1 MEHSHSHPNLDT
13 LFKPQSIAIVGASP
27 EARYSNGLKKALE
40 YGYEGEVY
48 PVNPNRDEVWGL
60 ECYDSI
66 TDVPVVVDLVIVV
79 VPREY
84 VVGVVRDAGEMG
96 VGSALVI
103 TAGFAEADER
113 GAELETELAAVADE
127 HGISVCGPNC
137 IGISNMIDM
146 TVLKAGSPP
155 RKPTP
160 GSIALVSQSGAL
172 AFTTFFERGADED
185 VGFAY
190 IVSTGNEADLTTTD
204 YLAYLGE
211 QPEVDVIC
219 TYIEGVDDPQ
229 EFIRVADTVTRNG
242 TPVLSVKI
250 GKTEFAEA
258 ATLSHTGSL
267 VGNDDAWEA
276 AFEQTGIERV
286 DDIPELIGRASVHSS
301 YSSPGGNRVC
311 IASTSGGLTSL
322 LADMAAENDIDL
334 PSLTGETEQTLLD
347 MDALLT
353 FGELHNPIDI
363 RGQGADV
370 LPEIAEVVFA
380 DDSYDAYVFALGIPA
395 VGDRGEEIADKILE
409 TAELTDKPV
418 LFLWTGRKTPIDERE
433 KQPYERVREQIPLFY
448 DPKRCIES
456 LASLIHYDTWREEH
470 GDRPS
475 RSALEDELVSAETH
489 QVVASD
495 DDNDRVLSWDES
507 EQLLDAYDI
516 DVVQTDLVTSAEQAE
531 QVFGR
536 YDERVVMK
544 VDSPDIPHRARADSV
559 VTNVSSG
566 AEANEVYKEIMENA
580 RSFAPDAEIHGV
592 LMQPQIDS
600 EIELLVGMSRDP
612 QFGPLVTVG
621 AGGTFVEQFDD
632 STLRV
637 PPFSLEDAIDA
648 VEQLRIHGAL
658 GEVSLDARELTE
670 SIATVM
676 QNIGALAL
684 ENPEISEIDL
694 NPLMVTTDG
703 VVVVDTLLRT

>member
-1 MEHSHSHPNLDT
+1 MALSHSHPNLDS

-27 EARYSNGLKKALE
+27 EARYSNGLKRALD
-40 YGYEGEVY
+40 YGFEGEVY

-66 TDVPVVVDLVIVV
+66 TEVPVVVDLVIVV

-103 TAGFAEADER
+103 TAGFAEADDR
-113 GAELETELAAVADE
+113 GAELETELAGVAEE
-127 HGISVCGPNC
+127 HGITVCGPNC

-172 AFTTFFERGADED
+172 AFTTFFERAADED

-219 TYIEGVDDPQ
+219 TYIEGVDDPR
-229 EFIRVADTVTRNG
+229 EFVRVADTVTRNG
-242 TPVLSVKI
+242 TPILSVKI

-276 AFEQTGIERV
+276 AFDQTGIERV

-301 YSSPGGNRVC
+301 YDSPGGNRVC

-322 LADMAAENDIDL
+322 LADMAAENNIDL
-334 PSLTGETEQTLLD
+334 PPLTGPTEQTLLD

-409 TAELTDKPV
+409 TAALTDKPV
-418 LFLWTGRKTPIDERE
+418 LFLWTGRKTPLDERP
-433 KQPYERVREQIPLFY
+433 KQPFERVREQLPLFY

-456 LASLIHYDTWREEH
+456 LASLIQYTTWREEH

-475 RSALEDELVSAETH
+475 RASLEDELAVSENQQAIEPDTDGSVLPWTET
-489 QVVASD
+489 
-495 DDNDRVLSWDES
+495 
-507 EQLLDAYDI
+507 EQILEKYDI
-516 DVVQTDLVTSAEQAE
+516 DVVKTDIVTSKEEAAQAFAHFDNG
-531 QVFGR
+531 VA
-536 YDERVVMK
+536 MK
-544 VDSPDIPHRARADSV
+544 VDSPDIPHRARADAVRIGITSA
-559 VTNVSSG
+559 TE
-566 AEANEVYKEIMENA
+566 AEEAYKEIVENA
-580 RSFAPDAEIHGV
+580 ESFAAGAEVHGV

-600 EIELLVGMSRDP
+600 DVEILVGMSRDP

-632 STLRV
+632 SIIRI
-637 PPFSLEDAIDA
+637 PPFSTEDGIDA
-648 VEQLRIHGAL
+648 VEELRVFGL
-658 GEVSLDARELTE
+658 FDEFGPDSTDQFTE
-670 SIATVM
+670 SLARLM
-676 QNIGALAL
+676 QNVGTLSM
-684 ENPEISEIDL
+684 ECPEIREIDL
-694 NPLMVTTDG
+694 NPVMVTSDG
-703 VVVVDTLLRT
+703 IVVVDTLVRK

>member
-1 MEHSHSHPNLDT
+1 MEGHTHPNLDS
-13 LFKPQSIAIVGASP
+13 LFKPSSIAIVGASP

-40 YGYEGEVY
+40 YGYEGDVY

-60 ECYDSI
+60 TCYADI

-84 VVGVVRDAGEMG
+84 VIGVVRDAGDMG

-113 GAELETELAAVADE
+113 GAELEVELTDVADE
-127 HGISVCGPNC
+127 YGINVCGPNC
-137 IGISNMIDM
+137 IGISNMVDM

-172 AFTTFFERGADED
+172 AFTTFFERAADED

-219 TYIEGVDDPQ
+219 TYIEGVDDPR
-229 EFIRVADTVTRNG
+229 EFVRVADTVTRNG

-286 DDIPELIGRASVHSS
+286 DDIPELIGRASAHSS
-301 YSSPGGNRVC
+301 YEPPGGNRVC

-322 LADMAAENDIDL
+322 LADMAAENGIDL
-334 PSLTGETEQTLLD
+334 PDLTGETEQTLLD

-370 LPEIAEVVFA
+370 LPEIAEIVFA
-380 DDSYDAYVFALGIPA
+380 DDSFDAYVFALGIPA

-409 TAELTDKPV
+409 TAALTDKPV
-418 LFLWTGRKTPIDERE
+418 MFLWTGRKTPIDDRP

-456 LASLIHYDTWREEH
+456 LASLIHYATWIDEH
-470 GDRPS
+470 GERPS
-475 RSALEDELVSAETH
+475 RASLEDDLSAPAEVSEYEGGA
-489 QVVASD
+489 
-495 DDNDRVLSWDES
+495 VLSWE
-507 EQLLDAYDI
+507 ETREILGQYGI
-516 DVVQTDLVTSAEQAE
+516 DVIETNKATSASEAE
-531 QVFGR
+531 TCFDAIDGP
-536 YDERVVMK
+536 VVMK
-544 VDSPDIPHRARADSV
+544 IDSPDIPHRARADAVQVGIS
-559 VTNVSSG
+559 N
-566 AEANEVYKEIMENA
+566 AADA
-580 RSFAPDAEIHGV
+580 RSAFETIIENSRSYASDAEINGV
-592 LMQPQIDS
+592 LIQPQIES
-600 EIELLVGMSRDP
+600 EIELLVGMSRDE
-612 QFGPLVTVG
+612 QFGPLITVG
-621 AGGTFVEQFDD
+621 AGGTFVEHFDD
-632 STLRV
+632 STIRI
-637 PPFSLEDAIDA
+637 PPFSVADGIDAIEELRVQGLLEEMGPDVAKKNTVA
-648 VEQLRIHGAL
+648 VAELMNNV
-658 GEVSLDARELTE
+658 GELS
-670 SIATVM
+670 
-676 QNIGALAL
+676 L
-684 ENPEISEIDL
+684 ENPGVSEIDL
-694 NPLMVTTDG
+694 NPVMVTSDG
-703 VVVVDTLLRT
+703 IVVVDTLLRT

>member
-1 MEHSHSHPNLDT
+1 MELSHSHPNLDS

-27 EARYSNGLKKALE
+27 EARYSSGLKKALE
-40 YGYEGEVY
+40 YGFEGEVY

-113 GAELETELAAVADE
+113 GAELEAELASTAE
-127 HGISVCGPNC
+127 THGITVCGPNC

-155 RKPTP
+155 RKPAP

-172 AFTTFFERGADED
+172 AFTTFFERAADEA

-229 EFIRVADTVTRNG
+229 EFVRVADAVTRNG

-250 GKTEFAEA
+250 GKTEYAEA

-301 YSSPGGNRVC
+301 YNSPGGNRVC

-322 LADMAAENDIDL
+322 LADMAAENNIAL
-334 PSLTGETEQTLLD
+334 PPLTGDTEQTLLD

-418 LFLWTGRKTPIDERE
+418 LFLWTGRKTPIDERP

-456 LASLIHYDTWREEH
+456 LASLIHYDTWIAEH

-475 RSALEDELVSAETH
+475 RAVLEDELATTGSHELVE
-489 QVVASD
+489 ASD
-495 DDNDRVLSWDES
+495 DGRVLSWNES
-507 EQLLDAYDI
+507 AALLEEYGI
-516 DVVQTDLVTSAEQAE
+516 DVVNTVLLESPDSAAE
-531 QVFGR
+531 AFDR
-536 YDERVVMK
+536 FDTEVVLK
-544 VDSPDIPHRARADSV
+544 VDSPAIPHRARADAV
-559 VTNVSSG
+559 FTNISS
-566 AEANEVYKEIMENA
+566 ADEARDAYEAIMENA
-580 RSFAPDAEIHGV
+580 RSFEPGADIHGV

-600 EIELLVGMSRDP
+600 GIEMLVGMSHDP

-621 AGGTFVEQFDD
+621 AGGTFVEHVDD
-632 STLRV
+632 STLRI
-637 PPFSLEDAIDA
+637 PPFSFEDGVDA
-648 VEQLRIHGAL
+648 VEELRIHGAL
-658 GEVSLDARELTE
+658 DEFSADSQTQTE
-670 SIATVM
+670 SIAGLMQTVG
-676 QNIGALAL
+676 NLAI
-684 ENPEISEIDL
+684 ENPGLSEIDL
-694 NPLMVTTDG
+694 NPVMVTRDG
-703 VVVVDTLLRT
+703 IVLVDILIRT

>member
-1 MEHSHSHPNLDT
+1 MEGHTHPNLDS
-13 LFKPQSIAIVGASP
+13 LFKPSSIAIVGASP

-40 YGYEGEVY
+40 YGYEGDVY
-48 PVNPNRDEVWGL
+48 PVNPNRDEVWEL
-60 ECYDSI
+60 TCYDDI
-66 TDVPVVVDLVIVV
+66 TEVPVVVDLVIVV

-84 VVGVVRDAGEMG
+84 VIDVVRDAGDMG

-113 GAELETELAAVADE
+113 GAELEAELADVADE
-127 HGISVCGPNC
+127 YGINVCGPNC

-172 AFTTFFERGADED
+172 AFTTFFERAADED

-219 TYIEGVDDPQ
+219 TYIEGVDDPR
-229 EFIRVADTVTRNG
+229 EFVRVADTVTRNG

-286 DDIPELIGRASVHSS
+286 DDIPELIGRASAHSS
-301 YSSPGGNRVC
+301 YGSPGGNRVC

-322 LADMAAENDIDL
+322 LADMAAENGIDL
-334 PSLTGETEQTLLD
+334 PDLTGETEQTLLD

-380 DDSYDAYVFALGIPA
+380 DDSFDAYVFALGIPA

-409 TAELTDKPV
+409 TAALTDKPV
-418 LFLWTGRKTPIDERE
+418 LFLWTGRKTPVDDRP
-433 KQPYERVREQIPLFY
+433 KQPYERVREEMPLFY

-456 LASLIHYDTWREEH
+456 LASLIHYDTWVDEH
-470 GDRPS
+470 GERPTRAS
-475 RSALEDELVSAETH
+475 LEDDLSVSAE
-489 QVVASD
+489 VSEYDSGV
-495 DDNDRVLSWDES
+495 VLSWE
-507 EQLLDAYDI
+507 ETREILGQYGI
-516 DVVQTDLVTSAEQAE
+516 DVVETKIATSASEAE
-531 QVFGR
+531 TYFDAIDGP
-536 YDERVVMK
+536 VVMK
-544 VDSPDIPHRARADSV
+544 IDSPDIPHRARADAV
-559 VTNVSSG
+559 QVGVSN
-566 AEANEVYKEIMENA
+566 AIEA
-580 RSFAPDAEIHGV
+580 RSSFETIIENSRSYASDAEINGV
-592 LMQPQIDS
+592 LIQPQIES
-600 EIELLVGMSRDP
+600 EIELLVGMSRDE
-612 QFGPLVTVG
+612 QFGPLITVG
-621 AGGTFVEQFDD
+621 AGGTFVEHFDD
-632 STLRV
+632 STIRI
-637 PPFSLEDAIDA
+637 PPFSVADGIDA
-648 VEQLRIHGAL
+648 VEELRVHGLLEEVGPDAAEKNTEAVAEL
-658 GEVSLDARELTE
+658 MNKVGELSLETP
-670 SIATVM
+670 VV
-676 QNIGALAL
+676 
-684 ENPEISEIDL
+684 SEIDL
-694 NPLMVTTDG
+694 NPVMVTSDG
-703 VVVVDTLLRT
+703 IVVVDTLLRT